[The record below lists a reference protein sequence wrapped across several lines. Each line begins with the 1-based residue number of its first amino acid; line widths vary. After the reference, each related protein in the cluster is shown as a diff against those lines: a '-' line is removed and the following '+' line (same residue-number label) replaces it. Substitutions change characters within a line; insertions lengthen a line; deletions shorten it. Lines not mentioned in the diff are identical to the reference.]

1 MNEMKAT
8 MELAEINAIIEA
20 HLGYW
25 ANEQPVMDK
34 LTLMMKQE
42 LFRTT
47 GYFGVAGSPN
57 SPIVIEPAYAHSL
70 IEVFMA
76 NLSPKAPAV
85 IVGPDIKGE
94 GNPVVVEALSNRYMY
109 DQAALI
115 DRLQR
120 IAIVY
125 PYAFMKLAILP
136 DGSVDNIVDQI
147 DMRPISPWD
156 VLVDFDADK
165 FDNSRYVGH
174 RYWMPLREAKKRWPN
189 IRFNGQAKTPYLN
202 AVKNQTFDGVPDSV
216 CEGLMYAEIFEIF
229 DIQNDELI
237 FVSTNAERKDKVL
250 EVVSPIPF
258 RKYNGRPLLPL
269 CPLYFHEGIDVPLQG
284 ESTLWRE
291 FDGIVAKIN
300 LRTIWANA
308 IAKGA
313 RQIVTRKGSM
323 DTDAKTVFSEN
334 IDCGIIELDLKPNE
348 SIGDCI
354 IPLPNVT
361 LSPDFSTYEALT
373 NQDLTVGS
381 MLGSFTQGVA
391 TGASATEVAGIMQY
405 SSSELGKMS
414 RIRDRAI
421 ENIAETYIGLLAF
434 LMLTSKTDKET
445 LTIKNEPVTVTSKD
459 LIGKFKFSAADQSST
474 PLGAAMRRANTQA
487 VVGMLQGLG
496 VPASKLTALIVDAFD
511 LDPTMKEAAEEA
523 AKTAPIVQGGQEPVL
538 EAPAEVGGVNPP
550 LPVGGGS
557 VAASIRESVG

>member
-109 DQAALI
+109 DQAALV

>member
-1 MNEMKAT
+1 MKAT

-109 DQAALI
+109 DQAALV

-174 RYWMPLREAKKRWPN
+174 RYWMPLREAKKRWPG

-202 AVKNQTFDGVPDSV
+202 AVQNQTFDGVPDSV

-237 FVSTNAERKDKVL
+237 FVSTNTERKDKVL

-291 FDGIVAKIN
+291 FDSIVAKIN

-323 DTDAKTVFSEN
+323 DNDAKTVFSEN

-496 VPASKLTALIVDAFD
+496 VPANKLTALIVDAFD